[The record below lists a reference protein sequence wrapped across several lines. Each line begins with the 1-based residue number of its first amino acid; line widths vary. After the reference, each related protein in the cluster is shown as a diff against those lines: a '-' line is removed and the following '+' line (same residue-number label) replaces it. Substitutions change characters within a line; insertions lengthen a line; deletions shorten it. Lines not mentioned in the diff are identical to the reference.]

1 MKIPNTSAIRYFVYI
16 HSYLNDFYK
25 TFHFTAY
32 FDDIQHIPFRWR
44 SLVKSMNVICPTDI
58 SKNSANKNPNTVLSG
73 QLSIKDIVGTMN
85 VSELY
90 FSKVQ
95 TP

>member
-1 MKIPNTSAIRYFVYI
+1 M
-16 HSYLNDFYK
+16 
-25 TFHFTAY
+25 Y

-58 SKNSANKNPNTVLSG
+58 SKNSANKSPNTVLSG

-90 FSKVQ
+90 FFKSADTIMFNIITRLSV
-95 TP
+95 